1 MTMKGKLSHKLLFY
15 DMNFSQT
22 EKCPLKV
29 SLQKRLPRKNAK
41 NRRVHVD
48 LRSTCEKKGV

>member
-1 MTMKGKLSHKLLFY
+1 MTVKGKLSHKLLFY

>member
-1 MTMKGKLSHKLLFY
+1 MTVKGKLSHKLLFY

-41 NRRVHVD
+41 NRRVRVN
-48 LRSTCEKKGV
+48 LRSTCDKKGV